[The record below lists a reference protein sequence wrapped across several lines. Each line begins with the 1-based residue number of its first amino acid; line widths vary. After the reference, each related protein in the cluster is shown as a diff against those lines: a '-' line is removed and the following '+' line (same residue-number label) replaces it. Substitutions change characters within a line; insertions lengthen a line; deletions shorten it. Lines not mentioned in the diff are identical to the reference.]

1 MDALSR
7 LLALH
12 PLRAALEVRCHF
24 AAPWVIDHPVQQ
36 PGVAP
41 YHMIVEGQAWLESGR
56 GEPGQA
62 GPIPLQAGDIIVFP
76 HGVAHR
82 IRTDDAEQATP
93 QQSTRDTHVLRQS
106 TNGGTGAVAEV
117 LCGQFEFDDPAGV
130 LLRAMPEL
138 IHVRTA
144 GREDFAGLR
153 SLIAMLRA
161 EASSLRPGTAA
172 LLAQLSSALFALVIR
187 AWLEEANQQPGLFAL
202 LAERRL
208 QAALQ
213 AMLAEPGA
221 DWPLEKLAALC
232 HMSRATFARL
242 FGSIAGTT
250 PAAFLLDIRMAQA
263 AALLAQGRA
272 SGDVGEAVGYQ
283 SEAAFNRV
291 FKRHFQVAPG
301 AFRRQKRA
309 N

>member
-12 PLRAALEVRCHF
+12 PLRTALEVRCHF
-24 AAPWVIDHPVQQ
+24 AAPWVIDHAPAE

-41 YHMIVEGQAWLESGR
+41 YHLIVEGEAWLEA
-56 GEPGQA
+56 GESEPVA
-62 GPIPLQAGDIIVFP
+62 LQAGDVVVFP
-76 HGVAHR
+76 HGVGHR
-82 IRTDDAEQATP
+82 IRTEHAELATP
-93 QQSTRDTHVLRQS
+93 ETIARHAHVVAQVS
-106 TNGGTGAVAEV
+106 NQGNGPMAEV
-117 LCGQFEFDDPAGV
+117 LCGQFEFGDAGSRV
-130 LLRAMPEL
+130 LLNALPEL

-153 SLIAMLRA
+153 SLVAMLRSESA
-161 EASSLRPGTAA
+161 SLRPGTAA
-172 LLAQLSSALFALVIR
+172 VLGQLSSALFALVIR
-187 AWLEEANQQPGLFAL
+187 AWLEQAGAQPGLFAL

-208 QAALQ
+208 QAAVQ

-221 DWPLEKLAALC
+221 DWSLDRLAALC

-242 FGSIAGTT
+242 FSRIAGNT
-250 PAAFLLDIRMAQA
+250 PAAVLFDIRMTQA
-263 AALLAQGRA
+263 AALLAQGRP
-272 SGDVGEAVGYQ
+272 SGAVAEAVGYQ

-291 FKRHFQVAPG
+291 FKQHFQLPPG
-301 AFRRQKRA
+301 AYRRRNQH

>member
-12 PLRAALEVRCHF
+12 PLRTALEVRCHF
-24 AAPWVIDHPVQQ
+24 AAPWVIDHTAVE

-41 YHMIVEGQAWLESGR
+41 YHLIIEGEAWLDAAR
-56 GEPGQA
+56 GEPLA
-62 GPIPLQAGDIIVFP
+62 LQAGDIVVFP
-76 HGVAHR
+76 HGAAHR
-82 IRTDDAEQATP
+82 IYTGHVEQAGP
-93 QQSTRDTHVLRQS
+93 QIVSPAEHVVAQR
-106 TNGGTGAVAEV
+106 TNVGDGPVAEV
-117 LCGQFEFDDPAGV
+117 LCGEFEFGSTGSRA
-130 LLRAMPEL
+130 LLNALPDL

-144 GREDFAGLR
+144 GRDDFAGLR
-153 SLIAMLRA
+153 SLVAMLRSESA
-161 EASSLRPGTAA
+161 NLRPGAA
-172 LLAQLSSALFALVIR
+172 AVLAQLSSALFALVIR
-187 AWLEEANQQPGLFAL
+187 AWLEQAEGRPGLFAL

-221 DWPLEKLAALC
+221 DWSLEKLAALC

-242 FGSIAGTT
+242 FGRIAGNT
-250 PAAFLLDIRMAQA
+250 PAVVLLNIRMAQA
-263 AALLAQGRA
+263 AALLAQGRL
-272 SGDVGEAVGYQ
+272 SGEVGAAVGYQ

-291 FKRHFQVAPG
+291 FKRHFRQAPG
-301 AFRRQKRA
+301 AFRRQHRL

>member
-1 MDALSR
+1 MDTLSR

-12 PLRAALEVRCHF
+12 PLRTALEVRCHF
-24 AAPWVIDHPVQQ
+24 AAPWVIDHAAVEA
-36 PGVAP
+36 GVAP
-41 YHMIVEGQAWLESGR
+41 YHLIIEGQAWLEAGK
-56 GEPGQA
+56 GEPLA
-62 GPIPLQAGDIIVFP
+62 LQAGDIVVFP

-82 IRTDDAEQATP
+82 IRTEHADAAKP
-93 QQSTRDTHVLRQS
+93 HIVSTAEHVVRQT
-106 TNGGTGAVAEV
+106 TNEGDGPVAEV
-117 LCGQFEFDDPAGV
+117 LCGQFEFGNVGSHV
-130 LLRAMPEL
+130 LLHALPGL

-153 SLIAMLRA
+153 SLVAMLRSESA
-161 EASSLRPGTAA
+161 GLRPGAA
-172 LLAQLSSALFALVIR
+172 AVLAQLSSALFALVIR
-187 AWLEEANQQPGLFAL
+187 AWLEQAEDRPGLFAL

-221 DWPLEKLAALC
+221 DWSLEKLAALC

-242 FGSIAGTT
+242 FGRIAGAT
-250 PAAFLLDIRMAQA
+250 PATVLLNIRMAQA
-263 AALLAQGRA
+263 AALLARGQS
-272 SGDVGEAVGYQ
+272 SGETGAAVGYQ

-291 FKRHFQVAPG
+291 FKRHFQQAPG
-301 AFRRQKRA
+301 AFRRQQRL